1 MDSLVGIKVLA
12 SFNEDSNT
20 VLAHIERPPKYMD
33 LTASLQMVCLVYN
46 GCSVVPFIYIF
57 SKSHFPRVVLN

>member
-1 MDSLVGIKVLA
+1 MDPLVDIKVLA

-20 VLAHIERPPKYMD
+20 VLAHIEKPPKCMD
-33 LTASLQMVCLVYN
+33 LTASLQMVCLVYT

-57 SKSHFPRVVLN
+57 SKFHFPRIVLN